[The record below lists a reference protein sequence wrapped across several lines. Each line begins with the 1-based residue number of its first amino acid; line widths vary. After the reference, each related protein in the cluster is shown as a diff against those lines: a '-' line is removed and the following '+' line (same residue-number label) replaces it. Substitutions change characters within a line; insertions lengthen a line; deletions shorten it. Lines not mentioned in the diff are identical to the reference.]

1 MFRHLWRFIR
11 SCKSNTERPWYSPS
25 ASLTTASYV
34 TDKRHQNQTPTW
46 LQGSE
51 PQVSQGSK
59 PRTRA
64 SKVSLSQV
72 WRRRQDTLSQAPI
85 PVIPTTMAILTVSP
99 ATAFLSITVTL
110 TPGNELTFG
119 LFILKQHLM
128 VVHINQLYHVQP
140 LNQNPQDLTLLP
152 TFYFSWHLLFPDTGK
167 MGSDAKCL

>member
-1 MFRHLWRFIR
+1 MTKRGHPVLISFRLHPLRAPLPAASFPTGVTEHSLKKNTNIFLFRHLWRFIR
-11 SCKSNTERPWYSPS
+11 SCKSNTERPWYPPS
-25 ASLTTASYV
+25 ASLNTASYV

-110 TPGNELTFG
+110 TPGNELTFC
-119 LFILKQHLM
+119 LF
-128 VVHINQLYHVQP
+128 
-140 LNQNPQDLTLLP
+140 
-152 TFYFSWHLLFPDTGK
+152 
-167 MGSDAKCL
+167 